1 MTIATTIRAA
11 VVALG
16 FFCGLTGIAGTG
28 HAEAPIEVTFGAGD
42 LLSLDGKAEAIYIA
56 DPDIADVQL
65 RSPKLIYLFGKGV
78 GETTLTVVGK
88 DDAVI
93 LSRRIL
99 VRHNT
104 IRLGELIDTVHPGT
118 SVNMASIGT
127 SLVLTGEVASAEV
140 AADIVQMA
148 RAVVPEGALVMNR
161 LSVSAPNQVNL
172 RVRIAEVSRDTT
184 KRLGFSWDILKTA
197 GDFSFGLATGGFV
210 SGAVSGSSILS
221 LAKTGNGFDVNGM
234 IDALDDEGLI
244 TVLAEPNLT
253 AQSGESADFL
263 AGGEFP
269 IPVAA
274 DNDTVTIVFKRFGVS
289 LSFLPVVLDGGR
301 LHIKVSTEVSQ
312 LSSAGAIELN
322 GFNVPSL
329 TVREATTTVNLGSGQ
344 SFAIAGLLQNTT
356 NNDLSGVAGLKDLP
370 VLGALFRSSD
380 FQRAESE
387 LVVIVTPYLVR
398 PVSTQLALPTDGYRS
413 PTDAERVADAATH
426 SPRLPDRRG
435 APVTADGQSAPL
447 DKGGFIL
454 R

>member
-1 MTIATTIRAA
+1 MTRTIRAA

-16 FFCGLTGIAGTG
+16 LCCGLIGFTGAA

-65 RSPKLIYLFGKGV
+65 RSPKLVYLFGKGV

-88 DDAVI
+88 NDAVI

-118 SVNMASIGT
+118 TVGMASIGA
-127 SLVLTGEVASAEV
+127 SLVLTGEVASAEI
-140 AADIVQMA
+140 AADIVEMA
-148 RAVVPEGALVMNR
+148 RAVVPEGARVMNR

-210 SGAVSGSSILS
+210 SGAGSGSSILS
-221 LAKTGNGFDVNGM
+221 LAKTGNGFDVNGL

-370 VLGALFRSSD
+370 ILGALFRSSD

-398 PVSTQLALPTDGYRS
+398 PVSTQLALPTDGYRA

-426 SPRLPDRRG
+426 SPRLPDRSG
-435 APVTADGQSAPL
+435 APVTADGQTGPL
-447 DKGGFIL
+447 EKGGFIL